1 MRQTSCPSRYNSIR
15 RELQPSIS
23 YVMMVSSRSLPVRAG
38 FVIWGTASTVNIC
51 YVFAGKDILTG
62 KRFLKLACLIH
73 MMVYPVIR

>member
-23 YVMMVSSRSLPVRAG
+23 YVMMVSSRS
-38 FVIWGTASTVNIC
+38 WGAASTVNIC

-73 MMVYPVIR
+73 MMFYPVIR